1 MKFISLTAALFL
13 SGAAVAYAAQP
24 AAPAPPLTAD
34 SKAPVAKSADQP
46 VTPVAIFQEN
56 GKPMILRGPDA
67 AKAPANAVKFS
78 TKVFQLGNGQ
88 VFREISLP
96 KGMTLPAPK
105 TSDTIVYV
113 VKGRVDVKLGTVS
126 AQVGPGDTWRKIA
139 PQDNLYTALEDV
151 VLIETDVK

>member
-1 MKFISLTAALFL
+1 MKFISLTAALLL
-13 SGAAVAYAAQP
+13 SGAAYAAQP
-24 AAPAPPLTAD
+24 ATSAPPLTAD

-46 VTPVAIFQEN
+46 VTPVAIFQQD
-56 GKPMILRGPDA
+56 GKPMILRGPDV

-105 TSDTIVYV
+105 TGDTIVYV
-113 VKGRVDVKLGTVS
+113 VKGRVDVKLGTVA